1 MNKEDL
7 IDLIADLYEELEI
20 SEFGFDL
27 EKAIRKLDINLIP
40 YSSYE
45 NKELLV
51 HYDEDGFTWINPR
64 NDKVEIFFNDRI
76 CPKERIK
83 FTLPHELGHICLGHN
98 LTTEVETYREKSEA
112 DMFAR
117 EFYCPQAFMIN
128 YKLKT
133 ASDLVSAFKISYSY
147 ANILLIK
154 IEKRK
159 DEALTKAERR
169 LIKIFETNKR
179 KSK

>member
-64 NDKVEIFFNDRI
+64 NNKVEIFF
-76 CPKERIK
+76 
-83 FTLPHELGHICLGHN
+83 
-98 LTTEVETYREKSEA
+98 
-112 DMFAR
+112 
-117 EFYCPQAFMIN
+117 Q
-128 YKLKT
+128 
-133 ASDLVSAFKISYSY
+133 
-147 ANILLIK
+147 
-154 IEKRK
+154 
-159 DEALTKAERR
+159 
-169 LIKIFETNKR
+169 
-179 KSK
+179 